1 MKKQYFLLF
10 AIFSLLISGCGK
22 DDATEVILAKN
33 VFALTPVADSNISG
47 NVSFVKYE
55 DGRTEV
61 ILQINNSSKDI
72 HPAFIYMNSLAEG
85 GPVALTLAPIEC
97 DCEESIT
104 VVSKL
109 DNGTPITYEQ
119 LINFDG
125 HLKIHQNSD
134 HLEIVIAQGNIGL
147 NAK

>member
-10 AIFSLLISGCGK
+10 AIFTLLITGCGK

>member
-1 MKKQYFLLF
+1 MRKHYFLLF

-33 VFALTPVADSNISG
+33 VFALSPVSNSNISG

-72 HPAFIYMNSLAEG
+72 HPAFIYMNSVAEG

>member
-1 MKKQYFLLF
+1 MKKQYFLLI
-10 AIFSLLISGCGK
+10 AIFSLLITGCGK

-33 VFALTPVADSNISG
+33 VFALSPVSNSNISG

>member
-1 MKKQYFLLF
+1 MKKQYYLLI
-10 AIFSLLISGCGK
+10 AIFTLIISGCSK
-22 DDATEVILAKN
+22 DNATEVILAKN
-33 VFALTPVADSNISG
+33 VFALSPVADSNISG

-72 HPAFIYMNSLAEG
+72 HPAYIYTNSLAEG
-85 GPVALTLAPIEC
+85 GTVAMTLAPIEC

-104 VVSKL
+104 VVSKW
-109 DNGTPITYEQ
+109 DNGQAVTYEE

-125 HLKIHQNSD
+125 HLKIHQNKD
-134 HLEIVIAQGNIGL
+134 HLEIVIAQGNIGM
-147 NAK
+147 NAQ

>member
-1 MKKQYFLLF
+1 MKKQYFLLI

-33 VFALTPVADSNISG
+33 VFALSPVADSNISG

-72 HPAFIYMNSLAEG
+72 HPAFIYSNSLAEG

-104 VVSKL
+104 VVSKW
-109 DNGTPITYEQ
+109 DNGQAVTYEE

-134 HLEIVIAQGNIGL
+134 HLEIVIAQGNIGA

>member
-1 MKKQYFLLF
+1 MKKQYFLFIAVLTL
-10 AIFSLLISGCGK
+10 IISGCGK
-22 DDATEVILAKN
+22 DNATEAILAKN
-33 VFALTPVADSNISG
+33 VFALSPVADSKISG

-61 ILQINNSSKDI
+61 ILKINNSSKDI
-72 HPAFIYMNSLAEG
+72 HPAFIYANSLTEG

-104 VVSKL
+104 VVSKW
-109 DNGTPITYEQ
+109 DNGQAVTYED

-125 HLKIHQNSD
+125 HLKIHQNKD
-134 HLEIVIAQGNIGL
+134 HLEIVIAQGNIGM
-147 NAK
+147 NAQ

>member
-1 MKKQYFLLF
+1 MKKHYY
-10 AIFSLLISGCGK
+10 LLIVLALIITSCTK
-22 DDATEVILAKN
+22 DSATEVILAKN
-33 VFALTPVADSNISG
+33 VFALSPVSNSNISG

-72 HPAFIYMNSLAEG
+72 HPAYIYTKSLAEG
-85 GPVALTLAPIEC
+85 GTVALTLAPIEC

-125 HLKIHQNSD
+125 HLKIHQNEE
-134 HLEIVIAQGNIGL
+134 HLELVIAQGNIGI

>member
-1 MKKQYFLLF
+1 MLL
-10 AIFSLLISGCGK
+10 AIIASGCGK

-33 VFALTPVADSNISG
+33 VFALSPVADSKISG

-61 ILQINNSSKDI
+61 ILQINNSSEDI
-72 HPAFIYMNSLAEG
+72 HPAFIYANSLAEG

-104 VVSKL
+104 VVSKW
-109 DNGTPITYEQ
+109 DNGSPVSYED

-125 HLKIHQNSD
+125 HLKIHQNKD
-134 HLEIVIAQGNIGL
+134 HLEIVIAQGNIGA
-147 NAK
+147 NAQ